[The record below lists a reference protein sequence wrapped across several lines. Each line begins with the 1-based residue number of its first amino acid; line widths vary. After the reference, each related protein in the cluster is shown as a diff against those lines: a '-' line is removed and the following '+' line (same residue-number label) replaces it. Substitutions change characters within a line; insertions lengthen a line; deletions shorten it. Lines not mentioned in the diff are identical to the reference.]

1 MHKIRIKRPYQK
13 PVVVVNT
20 DDESLIRILY
30 AFYNPFIQ
38 NPMRLETV
46 SEDRTVEITYE
57 AKIGL
62 FTCQGSTIKIP
73 RGYALQAIEN
83 ILFESTTV
91 DEEILAI
98 HGAVVGLSD
107 KAFILTGTT
116 GSGKS
121 TLTAYLVK
129 RGFDYLSDDLALIR
143 KKDKKIIPFPRP
155 IQLREGGAEVLTNCG
170 IDVEGEF
177 FEYGDIKRKV
187 VYASYKNSEY
197 SLAGIF
203 KIARTKDIQALSP
216 LSSQEGFLML
226 LKNQYTV
233 QKPDPSFVQLLIELA
248 KAGTYELNYSRMDYV
263 EEVLRGTVHGSN
275 QSV

>member
-20 DDESLIRILY
+20 DDESLTRILY

-38 NPMRLETV
+38 NPTRLETV

-98 HGAVVGLSD
+98 HGAVVGLSG
-107 KAFILTGTT
+107 KAFILTE
-116 GSGKS
+116 
-121 TLTAYLVK
+121 L
-129 RGFDYLSDDLALIR
+129 RDR
-143 KKDKKIIPFPRP
+143 KIHPHRLFG
-155 IQLREGGAEVLTNCG
+155 Q
-170 IDVEGEF
+170 
-177 FEYGDIKRKV
+177 
-187 VYASYKNSEY
+187 
-197 SLAGIF
+197 AGIRLF
-203 KIARTKDIQALSP
+203 VGRLGA
-216 LSSQEGFLML
+216 
-226 LKNQYTV
+226 YT
-233 QKPDPSFVQLLIELA
+233 
-248 KAGTYELNYSRMDYV
+248 
-263 EEVLRGTVHGSN
+263 
-275 QSV
+275 